1 MLHIGF
7 IYFYSTYIKLPKLRF
22 SPRYTNTNVM
32 QICQGV
38 HEYRSE
44 AHQNMSMRRN
54 YHQRSATGDP
64 TPLETPTAIPHRRPN
79 PTGNPNCYTS
89 PETQSHRKPQ
99 LLPHRRP
106 THFQRRS
113 QGFYMR
119 TQLKYFKNGEN
130 VFCTFWYKKN
140 IYIIAL

>member
-1 MLHIGF
+1 
-7 IYFYSTYIKLPKLRF
+7 
-22 SPRYTNTNVM
+22 M

-44 AHQNMSMRRN
+44 THKNISMRRN

-64 TPLETPTAIPHRRPN
+64 TIPETPTA
-79 PTGNPNCYTS
+79 TS

-99 LLPHRRP
+99 LLPPRRP

-119 TQLKYFKNGEN
+119 TQLKYLKNGEN
-130 VFCTFWYKKN
+130 VFCTFWYKKD
-140 IYIIAL
+140 IYLHYKQIG